1 MINMDVDANEL
12 VELAKPELYSL
23 LFDNLSVNYSIIDVN
38 GNYVDRN
45 VANYHNISQ
54 KLANANEIDPVT
66 WADCVE
72 VMKNRRQVIK
82 EEFFRGRLYLSIKQP
97 VIKNNQSIGII
108 VLSIDITEQKQA
120 ELAKNEFL
128 LNMQHDLRTPF
139 SGLLSISSMLYEK
152 ETDNTKKQFQG
163 LVVQSASRLLQLLD
177 QILELSQL
185 GDNPI
190 SYSHFNIQQAVSEII
205 ELLNAEIQMKGLSL
219 SVECPES
226 DIYTDRMRFNRILL
240 NLLGNAVKFT
250 SLGEIDVKVI
260 VNDSLSLT
268 VKDTGVGIPKDK
280 IDFIFDKF
288 AKLKLSNTE
297 QSFKGSG
304 VGLYIVKQFV
314 DDLGGSVKVKSKP
327 GKGSSFTVSFPVKG
341 SSLNFA

>member
-1 MINMDVDANEL
+1 MSNQKITLSDKHFAGLINA
-12 VELAKPELYSL
+12 
-23 LFDNLSVNYSIIDVN
+23 LFDQLNINFFAIDKD
-38 GNYVDRN
+38 GYYIARN
-45 VANYHNISQ
+45 HTLTKVVGETQ
-54 KLANANEIDPVT
+54 R
-66 WADCVE
+66 ADKVE
-72 VMKNRRQVIK
+72 EKAWKSCLHVMETGQSEVVEEAYKNRW
-82 EEFFRGRLYLSIKQP
+82 YLSFKSPLIEEDQT
-97 VIKNNQSIGII
+97 VGVIGIS
-108 VLSIDITEQKQA
+108 LDITDRKQA
-120 ELAKNEFL
+120 ELAKSEFL

-185 GDNPI
+185 GDHPI
-190 SYSHFNIQQAVSEII
+190 SYSKFNIQQAVSEII

-219 SVECPES
+219 SVECPKS
-226 DIYTDRMRFNRILL
+226 DIYTDKMRFNRILL

-250 SLGEIDVKVI
+250 NQGEIAIKI
-260 VNDSLSLT
+260 ALSDSLSLT

-280 IDFIFDKF
+280 INFIFDKF

-314 DDLGGSVKVKSKP
+314 DDLKGSVEVKSKL
-327 GKGSSFTVSFPVKG
+327 GKGSIFTVSLPVKE
-341 SSLNFA
+341 AC